1 MSLEDIHMNTEDLLE
16 KKQLDAG
23 GFGTISLCFHKTH
36 GYVVL
41 KKVYTGPQR
50 TEYNASL
57 LEEGRI
63 MRRLQHD
70 RVVKLLGI
78 ILEDGNYSLV
88 MEYVDRGNM
97 MKVLQKLSL
106 PLSVKGRFVLE
117 ITEGMLYLHEQGFV
131 HKDLKP
137 ENILVDT
144 DFHIKIADLGVA
156 SFKNWSRLT
165 QEETVRQKQ
174 INSACQNNAGT
185 LFYMAPEHLRCLN
198 VKPVEK
204 SDVYSFGIVIWAIF
218 ANKEPYEHGINEAQI
233 CFGIMNGSRPDIKEI
248 TDKCPVEIID
258 LMKQCWEQE
267 TEKRPTFA
275 EISQRYKPFYYTNL
289 GANIEDDL
297 KELKKE
303 WPESSELLDR
313 MQSLQMDAVA
323 EDPSNG
329 QGDQPNSLHSSQGPI
344 TSQADEA
351 LFAAS
356 PQNQPVESC
365 ETSFTAADILER
377 KLQHEYNYHVF
388 GSRMDKAVPPVVYT
402 PEMREEERRRRVS
415 YDPFEKPSP
424 APQRSELYPRA
435 EKTGSNTN
443 PYFWP
448 QAAATTP
455 KRGNIDS
462 FYGPNPSSLPAGST
476 EGLYGLGSAGTFSL
490 SKPPVPESGAH
501 LQSHTNANWYPKN
514 GDTDTGNKDSA
525 SFTRGTFAYCS
536 GASRLSAED
545 SIKYNISNSSGIQIG
560 SHNHMKIDEHN
571 QHISTSPAATQAT
584 YMHYEAMGIFD
595 NATVL
600 TEKHLNLVREKLA
613 KQWKHCARKLG
624 FSDPEIDEIDH
635 DYERDGLKEK
645 VYQMLLKWV
654 MREGSKGATVGKLA
668 KALFGCRRLDLLTSL
683 MQINEE

>member
-1 MSLEDIHMNTEDLLE
+1 MSLEDIHMNTQDLLE

-23 GFGTISLCFHKTH
+23 GFGTISLCFHKKH

-57 LEEGRI
+57 LEEGKI

-78 ILEDGNYSLV
+78 VLEDGNYSLV

-97 MKVLQKLSL
+97 MKVLQKLPL

-117 ITEGMLYLHEQGFV
+117 IAEGMLYLHEQGFV

-137 ENILVDT
+137 ENILVDR

-174 INSACQNNAGT
+174 IKSTFQNNAGT
-185 LFYMAPEHLRCLN
+185 LFYMAPEHLSCLN

-218 ANKEPYEHGINEAQI
+218 ADKEPYEHGINEAQI
-233 CFGIMNGSRPDIKEI
+233 CFGIMNGNRPDIKEI

-258 LMKQCWEQE
+258 LMKQCWDKES
-267 TEKRPTFA
+267 EKRPTFA
-275 EISQRYKPFYYTNL
+275 EISERYKPFYYQNL
-289 GANIEDDL
+289 GKNIEDDL
-297 KELKKE
+297 KKLKKT
-303 WPESSELLDR
+303 WPESNELLDR
-313 MQSLQMDAVA
+313 MQSLQIDAVS
-323 EDPSNG
+323 EDASNS
-329 QGDQPNSLHSSQGPI
+329 QVDQPNSLHSSQGPM
-344 TSQADEA
+344 TSQINEA

-356 PQNQPVESC
+356 PENQPVESC
-365 ETSFTAADILER
+365 ETSFTPADNLES
-377 KLQHEYNYHVF
+377 KLQCEYNYHVF
-388 GSRMDKAVPPVVYT
+388 GSRMDKAIPPIVYT

-415 YDPFEKPSP
+415 YDPFVKPSP
-424 APQRSELYPRA
+424 TPQWNELYPRA

-448 QAAATTP
+448 QPAATAL
-455 KRGNIDS
+455 KQGNVDV
-462 FYGPNPSSLPAGST
+462 FRGPNPNSLLTGNT
-476 EGLYGLGSAGTFSL
+476 EGLYGLRSANTFSL
-490 SKPPVPESGAH
+490 SKPPVPESGLN
-501 LQSHTNANWYPKN
+501 LQSQTNANWYPKN
-514 GDTDTGNKDSA
+514 ADTDTGNKDST
-525 SFTRGTFAYCS
+525 SFTRGTFTYYPTAPRVS
-536 GASRLSAED
+536 TED
-545 SIKYNISNSSGIQIG
+545 SVKYNISNSSGIQIG
-560 SHNHMKIDEHN
+560 SYNHMKIEEHN
-571 QHISTSPAATQAT
+571 QHISTSPVATEAT
-584 YMHYEAMGIFD
+584 YMHYEASGIFD
-595 NATVL
+595 DATVL
-600 TEKHLNLVREKLA
+600 TDKHLNLVREKLA

-624 FSDPEIDEIDH
+624 FCDPEIDEIDH

-668 KALFGCRRLDLLTSL
+668 RALFGCQRLDLLTSL

>member
-1 MSLEDIHMNTEDLLE
+1 MSLEDIHMNSQDLFE

-23 GFGTISLCFHKTH
+23 GFGTISLCFHKKH

-57 LEEGRI
+57 LEEGKI

-165 QEETVRQKQ
+165 KEETVRQKQ
-174 INSACQNNAGT
+174 IKSTCQNNAGT
-185 LFYMAPEHLRCLN
+185 LFYMAPEHLRHLN

-204 SDVYSFGIVIWAIF
+204 SDVYSFSIVIWAIF

-233 CFGIMNGSRPDIKEI
+233 CFGIMNGNRPDIKEI

-267 TEKRPTFA
+267 SEKRPTFA
-275 EISQRYKPFYYTNL
+275 EIYQRYKPFYCQNL
-289 GANIEDDL
+289 GKNIEDDL
-297 KELKKE
+297 KKLKE
-303 WPESSELLDR
+303 MWPESNELLNR
-313 MQSLQMDAVA
+313 MQSLQIDAVA
-323 EDPSNG
+323 EDASNG
-329 QGDQPNSLHSSQGPI
+329 QVDQPNSLHSSQGPM
-344 TSQADEA
+344 TSQVNEA
-351 LFAAS
+351 LFVAS
-356 PQNQPVESC
+356 HENQPVESC
-365 ETSFTAADILER
+365 ETSFTSPDNLER
-377 KLQHEYNYHVF
+377 KLQCEYNYHAF
-388 GSRMDKAVPPVVYT
+388 GNRMDKAVPPVVYT

-415 YDPFEKPSP
+415 YDPFAKSP
-424 APQRSELYPRA
+424 PTPQWSELYPRA

-443 PYFWP
+443 LYFWP
-448 QAAATTP
+448 QPAATTP
-455 KRGNIDS
+455 NRGIVDIC
-462 FYGPNPSSLPAGST
+462 YGPHPNSILTGNT
-476 EGLYGLGSAGTFSL
+476 EGLYGLCSASTFSL
-490 SKPPVPESGAH
+490 SKPPVPESGPN
-501 LQSHTNANWYPKN
+501 LQPQTNVNWYPKN
-514 GDTDTGNKDSA
+514 ADTSNKDST
-525 SFTRGTFAYCS
+525 SFTRGTFNYCPPE
-536 GASRLSAED
+536 SRVSTED
-545 SIKYNISNSSGIQIG
+545 SITYNISNSSGIQIG
-560 SHNHMKIDEHN
+560 SYNHMKIEEHN
-571 QHISTSPAATQAT
+571 QHISTSAATEAT
-584 YMHYEAMGIFD
+584 YMQYEAMGIFD
-595 NATVL
+595 NTTVL

-624 FSDPEIDEIDH
+624 FCDPEIDEIDH

-668 KALFGCRRLDLLTSL
+668 KALFGCQRLDLLTSL